1 MKNGKLIF
9 LIIII
14 VIAAFVGMQSYYF
27 LENTEQAVVQ
37 RFGEVIK
44 VNTESGLNFKI
55 PLVDKIT
62 IIKTNET
69 RSIQYGYRT
78 KDDPTTTS
86 AGTYTNVQDEA
97 IVLTKGSY
105 LVNIGAII
113 QYRIT
118 DPAEYLFNVDDQI
131 GTIRLAFETVLRRNM
146 QNKNLEQ
153 ALINKE
159 IIATE
164 ILPELTKKLFNYG
177 LGITITDVKFTDVLL
192 PESVQFAYD
201 DVNNAE
207 NQKTEFLSKADKYK
221 NEKLPQARA
230 DAYQRIQSAEA
241 YKAQK
246 ISQAK
251 GDVENFRQVYEK
263 YEVAKNITK
272 TRLYLETMENI
283 LSKTPYK
290 YIIDMDSSGT
300 IKYLPLN
307 PETLSKGGSV
317 NEQQ

>member
-9 LIIII
+9 LVIII
-14 VIAAFVGMQSYYF
+14 VIAVFAGMQSYYF

-37 RFGEVIK
+37 RFGEVVKI
-44 VNTESGLNFKI
+44 NTDSGLNFKI
-55 PLVDKIT
+55 PLVDRVT
-62 IIKTNET
+62 IVKTNEI
-69 RSIQYGYRT
+69 RSIQYGYRP
-78 KDDPTTTS
+78 KDDPTSKS
-86 AGTYTNVQDEA
+86 AATYTDVTSEA

-164 ILPELTKKLFNYG
+164 ILPELSKKLSRYG

-192 PESVQFAYD
+192 PEPVQFAYD

-207 NQKTEFLSKADKYK
+207 NQKTEYLSKAERYK

-251 GDVENFRQVYEK
+251 GDVENFTQVYEK
-263 YEVAKNITK
+263 YAVAKDITK
-272 TRLYLETMENI
+272 TRLYLETMEKI
-283 LSKTPYK
+283 LRTVQYK
-290 YIIDMDSSGT
+290 YVIDMDSSGT

-307 PETLSKGGSV
+307 PDSLSRGGSV
-317 NEQQ
+317 NE